1 MDAHEKVTPSVIWSI
16 VGTAGVACSGV
27 LVETSMN
34 VTFPTLMKIFN
45 QSLNNVQWIT
55 TAYLLAVTLTI
66 VLAAYLQ
73 RGFKFKSLIIA
84 AGTASVIGGAI
95 CMLANSLPVML
106 LGRII
111 QGIGTGIA
119 MPLLFSIIMLE
130 VPRAK
135 QGSFVGIAGMII
147 ALAPS
152 LGPTYGGIC
161 LSALNWRFNFI
172 FTLPITIIFC
182 IVAACF
188 MSDNEAHRDHFNF
201 SEYLL
206 IVLALIALTLAVNN
220 LSSGLANPLVW
231 GGLLV
236 TVISFAIFF
245 KLAKQEG
252 KAHIINIAV
261 LKNTSFNLG
270 LLIYTF
276 LQFIQ
281 ISLTF
286 VIPNLAQLGLKTSAL
301 TSGMLLL
308 LGSLLSAFF
317 GPVMGRLLDSQGFK
331 KLFLTG
337 SCLAMAGI
345 LLYIIFAQK
354 LSIALIVIFHV
365 MFMTGF
371 SMMYNNSMTIGLQQ
385 LEVMHIADG
394 NALFNMLQQYSG
406 SIGTAAMSVII
417 AIAGSPYQGQSKQVV
432 MGSQTA
438 FIVLFVFTLLIFA
451 CVLSLIKRDKQG
463 LVKN

>member
-1 MDAHEKVTPSVIWSI
+1 MKV
-16 VGTAGVACSGV
+16 
-27 LVETSMN
+27 
-34 VTFPTLMKIFN
+34 FN

-55 TAYLLAVTLTI
+55 TAYLPAVTLTI

-73 RGFKFKSLIIA
+73 RSFKFKSLIIA
-84 AGTASVIGGAI
+84 AGTASVIGGVI
-95 CMLANSLPVML
+95 CMLSNTLPVML
-106 LGRII
+106 L
-111 QGIGTGIA
+111 
-119 MPLLFSIIMLE
+119 
-130 VPRAK
+130 PRVK
-135 QGSFVGIAGMII
+135 QGSFVGTAGMIV

-161 LSALNWRFNFI
+161 LAALNWRFNFI
-172 FTLPITIIFC
+172 FTLPITIVFC
-182 IVAACF
+182 IIAARF
-188 MSDNEAHRDHFNF
+188 MSDNESHQDHFNF

-206 IVLALIALTLAVNN
+206 IVLALVALTLAVNN
-220 LSSGLANPLVW
+220 LSSGFASPLVW

-236 TVISFAIFF
+236 TVISFVIYF

-252 KAHIINIAV
+252 KAHIINISV

-331 KLFLTG
+331 KLFLIG
-337 SCLAMAGI
+337 SFLAMAGI

-385 LEVMHIADG
+385 LEVMHIA
-394 NALFNMLQQYSG
+394 
-406 SIGTAAMSVII
+406 
-417 AIAGSPYQGQSKQVV
+417 GSPYQGQSKQVV
-432 MGSQTA
+432 MGSQAA
-438 FIVLFVFTLLIFA
+438 FIVLFIFTLLIFA
-451 CVLSLIKRDKQG
+451 CVLRLIKRDKQG
-463 LVKN
+463 LVIN

>member
-1 MDAHEKVTPSVIWSI
+1 MDAHKKVTPSVIWSI

-34 VTFPTLMKIFN
+34 VTFPTLMKVFN

-73 RGFKFKSLIIA
+73 RSFKFKSLIIA
-84 AGTASVIGGAI
+84 AGTASVIGGVI
-95 CMLANSLPVML
+95 CMVSTTLPIML

-135 QGSFVGIAGMII
+135 QGSFVGTAGMII

-172 FTLPITIIFC
+172 FVLPISLIFC
-182 IVAACF
+182 LIAVRF
-188 MSDNEAHRDHFNF
+188 MGDNHPNRESFNLP
-201 SEYLL
+201 EYLA
-206 IVLALIALTLAVNN
+206 IVVGLIALTLAVNN
-220 LSSGLANPLVW
+220 LSKGFANPIVW
-231 GGLLV
+231 GGLL
-236 TVISFAIFF
+236 IAIAAFWAFF
-245 KLAKQEG
+245 TMAKQEG
-252 KAHIINIAV
+252 KAHIINIGV
-261 LKNTSFNLG
+261 FKNTSFNLG

-331 KLFLTG
+331 KLFLIG

-354 LSIALIVIFHV
+354 LSDLPRHV
-365 MFMTGF
+365 HDW
-371 SMMYNNSMTIGLQQ
+371 LQHDVQQ
-385 LEVMHIADG
+385 LHDDWTPA
-394 NALFNMLQQYSG
+394 
-406 SIGTAAMSVII
+406 
-417 AIAGSPYQGQSKQVV
+417 AGSHAYCRRQRPLQH
-432 MGSQTA
+432 A
-438 FIVLFVFTLLIFA
+438 AAVLRFN
-451 CVLSLIKRDKQG
+451 RDGCHVRNYCHRRQPLPRTEQAGGHG
-463 LVKN
+463 LTSRLHRPVCLHHLDFCLRLELDQA

>member
-1 MDAHEKVTPSVIWSI
+1 
-16 VGTAGVACSGV
+16 
-27 LVETSMN
+27 
-34 VTFPTLMKIFN
+34 
-45 QSLNNVQWIT
+45 
-55 TAYLLAVTLTI
+55 
-66 VLAAYLQ
+66 
-73 RGFKFKSLIIA
+73 
-84 AGTASVIGGAI
+84 
-95 CMLANSLPVML
+95 
-106 LGRII
+106 
-111 QGIGTGIA
+111 
-119 MPLLFSIIMLE
+119 
-130 VPRAK
+130 
-135 QGSFVGIAGMII
+135 
-147 ALAPS
+147 
-152 LGPTYGGIC
+152 
-161 LSALNWRFNFI
+161 
-172 FTLPITIIFC
+172 
-182 IVAACF
+182 
-188 MSDNEAHRDHFNF
+188 MSDNESHQDHFNF

-206 IVLALIALTLAVNN
+206 IVLALVALTLAVNN
-220 LSSGLANPLVW
+220 LSSGFASPLVW

-236 TVISFAIFF
+236 TVISFVIFF

-252 KAHIINIAV
+252 KAHIINISV

-331 KLFLTG
+331 KLFLIG
-337 SCLAMAGI
+337 SFLAMAGI

-385 LEVMHIADG
+385 LDHQP
-394 NALFNMLQQYSG
+394 LFGLG
-406 SIGTAAMSVII
+406 LRG
-417 AIAGSPYQGQSKQVV
+417 
-432 MGSQTA
+432 
-438 FIVLFVFTLLIFA
+438 
-451 CVLSLIKRDKQG
+451 RRRQG
-463 LVKN
+463 LRLLQDLRGNQLKIKCSPKVACSSVAGNPDPRRPVHRRSKPGQQPPGWPACGQLNWLWEWSRPARSAWSRPA

>member
-1 MDAHEKVTPSVIWSI
+1 MKV
-16 VGTAGVACSGV
+16 
-27 LVETSMN
+27 
-34 VTFPTLMKIFN
+34 FN

-55 TAYLLAVTLTI
+55 TAYLPAVTLTI

-73 RGFKFKSLIIA
+73 RSFKFKSLIIA
-84 AGTASVIGGAI
+84 AGTASVIGGVI
-95 CMLANSLPVML
+95 CMLSNTLPV
-106 LGRII
+106 
-111 QGIGTGIA
+111 
-119 MPLLFSIIMLE
+119 MLE

-135 QGSFVGIAGMII
+135 QGSFVGTAGMIV

-152 LGPTYGGIC
+152 LRPTYGGIC
-161 LSALNWRFNFI
+161 LAALNWRFNFI
-172 FTLPITIIFC
+172 FTLPITIVFC
-182 IVAACF
+182 IIAARF
-188 MSDNEAHRDHFNF
+188 MSDNKAHRDHFNF

-206 IVLALIALTLAVNN
+206 IVLALVALTLAVNN
-220 LSSGLANPLVW
+220 LSSGFASPLVW

-236 TVISFAIFF
+236 TVISFVIYF

-252 KAHIINIAV
+252 KAHIINISV
-261 LKNTSFNLG
+261 LKNTGFNQG

-301 TSGMLLL
+301 TSV
-308 LGSLLSAFF
+308 GSLLSAFF

-331 KLFLTG
+331 KLFLIG
-337 SCLAMAGI
+337 NFLAMAGI

-371 SMMYNNSMTIGLQQ
+371 SMMYNNAMTIGLQRLDHQ
-385 LEVMHIADG
+385 P
-394 NALFNMLQQYSG
+394 LFGLRG
-406 SIGTAAMSVII
+406 
-417 AIAGSPYQGQSKQVV
+417 
-432 MGSQTA
+432 
-438 FIVLFVFTLLIFA
+438 
-451 CVLSLIKRDKQG
+451 RRRQG
-463 LVKN
+463 LLLLQDLRGNQLKIKCSPKAACSSVAGNPGPRRPVHRRSRPGQQPPGWPACGQLNWP

>member
-1 MDAHEKVTPSVIWSI
+1 MKV
-16 VGTAGVACSGV
+16 
-27 LVETSMN
+27 
-34 VTFPTLMKIFN
+34 FN

-55 TAYLLAVTLTI
+55 TAYLLAVILPI

-73 RGFKFKSLIIA
+73 RSFSLIIA
-84 AGTASVIGGAI
+84 A
-95 CMLANSLPVML
+95 L
-106 LGRII
+106 
-111 QGIGTGIA
+111 
-119 MPLLFSIIMLE
+119 
-130 VPRAK
+130 
-135 QGSFVGIAGMII
+135 
-147 ALAPS
+147 
-152 LGPTYGGIC
+152 
-161 LSALNWRFNFI
+161 
-172 FTLPITIIFC
+172 
-182 IVAACF
+182 F
-188 MSDNEAHRDHFNF
+188 MSDNKAHRDHFNF

-206 IVLALIALTLAVNN
+206 IVLALVALTLAVNN
-220 LSSGLANPLVW
+220 LSSGFASPLVW

-236 TVISFAIFF
+236 TVISLVIFF
-245 KLAKQEG
+245 KLAKQE
-252 KAHIINIAV
+252 ARPTTV

-308 LGSLLSAFF
+308 GSLLSAFF
-317 GPVMGRLLDSQGFK
+317 GPVTGRLLDSQGFK
-331 KLFLTG
+331 KLFLIG
-337 SCLAMAGI
+337 SFLAMAGI

-385 LEVMHIADG
+385 LEVMHIA
-394 NALFNMLQQYSG
+394 S
-406 SIGTAAMSVII
+406 SH
-417 AIAGSPYQGQSKQVV
+417 YQGQSKQVV
-432 MGSQTA
+432 MGSQAA
-438 FIVLFVFTLLIFA
+438 FIVLFIFILLIFA
-451 CVLSLIKRDKQG
+451 CVLGLIKRDKQG

>member
-1 MDAHEKVTPSVIWSI
+1 MEAHEKVAPSVIWSI
-16 VGTAGVACSGV
+16 IGTAGVACSGV

-34 VTFPTLMKIFN
+34 VTFPTLMKVFN

-73 RGFKFKSLIIA
+73 RSFKFKSLIIA
-84 AGTASVIGGAI
+84 AGTASVIGGVI
-95 CMLANSLPVML
+95 CMLSNTLPVML
-106 LGRII
+106 LGRVI

-135 QGSFVGIAGMII
+135 QGSFVGTAGMIV

-161 LSALNWRFNFI
+161 LAALNWRFNFV
-172 FTLPITIIFC
+172 FTLPITIVFC
-182 IVAACF
+182 IIAARF

-206 IVLALIALTLAVNN
+206 IVLALVALTLAVNN
-220 LSSGLANPLVW
+220 LSSGFASPLVW

-236 TVISFAIFF
+236 TVISFVIFF

-301 TSGMLLL
+301 TSGA
-308 LGSLLSAFF
+308 GCCCSWAAFCQ
-317 GPVMGRLLDSQGFK
+317 PSSGR
-331 KLFLTG
+331 
-337 SCLAMAGI
+337 
-345 LLYIIFAQK
+345 
-354 LSIALIVIFHV
+354 
-365 MFMTGF
+365 
-371 SMMYNNSMTIGLQQ
+371 
-385 LEVMHIADG
+385 
-394 NALFNMLQQYSG
+394 
-406 SIGTAAMSVII
+406 
-417 AIAGSPYQGQSKQVV
+417 
-432 MGSQTA
+432 
-438 FIVLFVFTLLIFA
+438 
-451 CVLSLIKRDKQG
+451 
-463 LVKN
+463 

>member
-1 MDAHEKVTPSVIWSI
+1 MDAHEKVAPSVIWSI

-34 VTFPTLMKIFN
+34 VTFPTLMKVFN

-73 RGFKFKSLIIA
+73 RSFKFKNLIIA

-135 QGSFVGIAGMII
+135 QGSFVGTAGMII

-161 LSALNWRFNFI
+161 LSALSWRFNFI

-182 IVAACF
+182 IIAACF

-206 IVLALIALTLAVNN
+206 IVL
-220 LSSGLANPLVW
+220 
-231 GGLLV
+231 
-236 TVISFAIFF
+236 
-245 KLAKQEG
+245 
-252 KAHIINIAV
+252 
-261 LKNTSFNLG
+261 
-270 LLIYTF
+270 
-276 LQFIQ
+276 
-281 ISLTF
+281 
-286 VIPNLAQLGLKTSAL
+286 
-301 TSGMLLL
+301 
-308 LGSLLSAFF
+308 
-317 GPVMGRLLDSQGFK
+317 
-331 KLFLTG
+331 
-337 SCLAMAGI
+337 
-345 LLYIIFAQK
+345 
-354 LSIALIVIFHV
+354 ALIVIFHV

-417 AIAGSPYQGQSKQVV
+417 AIAGSPYKGQSKQVV
-432 MGSQTA
+432 MGSQAA
-438 FIVLFVFTLLIFA
+438 FIVLFVFTILIFA

-463 LVKN
+463 MVKK

>member
-1 MDAHEKVTPSVIWSI
+1 MKV
-16 VGTAGVACSGV
+16 
-27 LVETSMN
+27 
-34 VTFPTLMKIFN
+34 FN

-66 VLAAYLQ
+66 VLAAYLH
-73 RGFKFKSLIIA
+73 RSFKFKSLIIA
-84 AGTASVIGGAI
+84 AGTASVIGGGI
-95 CMLANSLPVML
+95 CMLSNTLPV
-106 LGRII
+106 
-111 QGIGTGIA
+111 
-119 MPLLFSIIMLE
+119 MLE

-135 QGSFVGIAGMII
+135 QGSFVGTAGMIV

-161 LSALNWRFNFI
+161 LAALNWRFNFI
-172 FTLPITIIFC
+172 FTLPITIVFC
-182 IVAACF
+182 IIAARF
-188 MSDNEAHRDHFNF
+188 MSDNKAHRDHFNF

-206 IVLALIALTLAVNN
+206 IVLALVALTLAVNN
-220 LSSGLANPLVW
+220 LSSGFASPLVW

-236 TVISFAIFF
+236 TVISFVIYF

-252 KAHIINIAV
+252 KAHIINISV
-261 LKNTSFNLG
+261 LKNTGFNQG

-331 KLFLTG
+331 KLFLIG
-337 SCLAMAGI
+337 NFLAMAGI

-385 LEVMHIADG
+385 LEVMHIA
-394 NALFNMLQQYSG
+394 
-406 SIGTAAMSVII
+406 
-417 AIAGSPYQGQSKQVV
+417 GSPYQGQSKQVV
-432 MGSQTA
+432 MGSQAA
-438 FIVLFVFTLLIFA
+438 FIVLFIFTLLIFA
-451 CVLSLIKRDKQG
+451 CVLRLIKRDKQG

>member
-1 MDAHEKVTPSVIWSI
+1 MKV
-16 VGTAGVACSGV
+16 
-27 LVETSMN
+27 
-34 VTFPTLMKIFN
+34 FN

-66 VLAAYLQ
+66 VLAAYLH
-73 RGFKFKSLIIA
+73 RSFKFKSLIIA
-84 AGTASVIGGAI
+84 AGTASVIGGVI
-95 CMLANSLPVML
+95 CMLSNTLPV
-106 LGRII
+106 
-111 QGIGTGIA
+111 
-119 MPLLFSIIMLE
+119 MLE

-135 QGSFVGIAGMII
+135 QGSFVGTAGMIV

-161 LSALNWRFNFI
+161 LAALNWRFNFI
-172 FTLPITIIFC
+172 FTLPITIVFC
-182 IVAACF
+182 IIAARF
-188 MSDNEAHRDHFNF
+188 MSDNKAHRDHFNF

-206 IVLALIALTLAVNN
+206 IVLALVALTLAVNN
-220 LSSGLANPLVW
+220 LSSGFASPLVW

-236 TVISFAIFF
+236 TVISFVIYF

-252 KAHIINIAV
+252 KAHIINISV
-261 LKNTSFNLG
+261 LKNTGFNQG

-331 KLFLTG
+331 KLFLIG
-337 SCLAMAGI
+337 NFLAMAGI

-371 SMMYNNSMTIGLQQ
+371 SMMYNNAMTIGLQQ
-385 LEVMHIADG
+385 LEVMH
-394 NALFNMLQQYSG
+394 
-406 SIGTAAMSVII
+406 
-417 AIAGSPYQGQSKQVV
+417 IAGSPYQGQSKQVV
-432 MGSQTA
+432 MGSQAA
-438 FIVLFVFTLLIFA
+438 FIVLFIFTLLIFS
-451 CVLSLIKRDKQG
+451 CVLRLIKRDKQG

>member
-1 MDAHEKVTPSVIWSI
+1 
-16 VGTAGVACSGV
+16 
-27 LVETSMN
+27 
-34 VTFPTLMKIFN
+34 
-45 QSLNNVQWIT
+45 
-55 TAYLLAVTLTI
+55 
-66 VLAAYLQ
+66 
-73 RGFKFKSLIIA
+73 
-84 AGTASVIGGAI
+84 
-95 CMLANSLPVML
+95 MLSNTLPVML
-106 LGRII
+106 LGRVI

-135 QGSFVGIAGMII
+135 QGSFVGTAGMIV

-161 LSALNWRFNFI
+161 LAALNWRFNFI
-172 FTLPITIIFC
+172 FTL
-182 IVAACF
+182 
-188 MSDNEAHRDHFNF
+188 
-201 SEYLL
+201 
-206 IVLALIALTLAVNN
+206 AVNN
-220 LSSGLANPLVW
+220 LSSGFASPLVW

-236 TVISFAIFF
+236 TVISFVIFF

-252 KAHIINIAV
+252 KAHIINISV

-331 KLFLTG
+331 KLFLIG
-337 SCLAMAGI
+337 SFLAMAGI

-385 LEVMHIADG
+385 LDHQP
-394 NALFNMLQQYSG
+394 LFGLWG
-406 SIGTAAMSVII
+406 
-417 AIAGSPYQGQSKQVV
+417 
-432 MGSQTA
+432 
-438 FIVLFVFTLLIFA
+438 
-451 CVLSLIKRDKQG
+451 RRRQG
-463 LVKN
+463 LRLLQDFRGDQLKIKCSPRAACSSVAGNPDPRRPVHRRSKPGQQPPGWPACGQLNWLWECSRPARSAWSRPA

>member
-1 MDAHEKVTPSVIWSI
+1 MKV
-16 VGTAGVACSGV
+16 
-27 LVETSMN
+27 
-34 VTFPTLMKIFN
+34 FN

-66 VLAAYLQ
+66 VLAAYLHCS
-73 RGFKFKSLIIA
+73 FKFKSLIIA
-84 AGTASVIGGAI
+84 AGTASVIGGVI
-95 CMLANSLPVML
+95 CMLSNTLPV
-106 LGRII
+106 
-111 QGIGTGIA
+111 
-119 MPLLFSIIMLE
+119 MLE

-135 QGSFVGIAGMII
+135 QGSFVGTAGMIV

-161 LSALNWRFNFI
+161 LAALNWRFNFI
-172 FTLPITIIFC
+172 FTLPITIVFC
-182 IVAACF
+182 IIAARF
-188 MSDNEAHRDHFNF
+188 MSDNKAHRDHFNF

-206 IVLALIALTLAVNN
+206 IVLALVALTLAVNN
-220 LSSGLANPLVW
+220 LSSGFASPLVW

-236 TVISFAIFF
+236 TVISFVIYF

-252 KAHIINIAV
+252 KAHIINISV
-261 LKNTSFNLG
+261 LKNTGFNQG

-331 KLFLTG
+331 KLFLIG
-337 SCLAMAGI
+337 NFLAMAGI

-371 SMMYNNSMTIGLQQ
+371 SMMYNNAMTIGLQQ
-385 LEVMHIADG
+385 LEVMH
-394 NALFNMLQQYSG
+394 
-406 SIGTAAMSVII
+406 
-417 AIAGSPYQGQSKQVV
+417 IAGSPYQGQSKQVV
-432 MGSQTA
+432 MGSQAA
-438 FIVLFVFTLLIFA
+438 FIVLFIFTLLIFA
-451 CVLSLIKRDKQG
+451 CVLRLIKRDKQG

>member
-1 MDAHEKVTPSVIWSI
+1 MKV
-16 VGTAGVACSGV
+16 
-27 LVETSMN
+27 
-34 VTFPTLMKIFN
+34 FN

-55 TAYLLAVTLTI
+55 AAYLPAVTLTI

-73 RGFKFKSLIIA
+73 RSFKFKSLIIA
-84 AGTASVIGGAI
+84 AGTASVIGGVI
-95 CMLANSLPVML
+95 CMLSNTLPVML
-106 LGRII
+106 L
-111 QGIGTGIA
+111 
-119 MPLLFSIIMLE
+119 
-130 VPRAK
+130 PRVK
-135 QGSFVGIAGMII
+135 QGSFVGTAGMIV

-161 LSALNWRFNFI
+161 LAALNWRFNFI
-172 FTLPITIIFC
+172 FTLPITIVFC
-182 IVAACF
+182 IIAARF
-188 MSDNEAHRDHFNF
+188 MSDNKAHRDHFNF

-206 IVLALIALTLAVNN
+206 IVLALVALTLAVNN
-220 LSSGLANPLVW
+220 LSSGFASPLVW

-236 TVISFAIFF
+236 TVISFVIFF

-252 KAHIINIAV
+252 KAHIINISV
-261 LKNTSFNLG
+261 LKNTGFNQG

-281 ISLTF
+281 INLTF
-286 VIPNLAQLGLKTSAL
+286 VIARYHNLAQLDLKTSAL

-331 KLFLTG
+331 KLFLIG
-337 SCLAMAGI
+337 NFLAMAGI

-385 LEVMHIADG
+385 LDHQP
-394 NALFNMLQQYSG
+394 LFGLRG
-406 SIGTAAMSVII
+406 
-417 AIAGSPYQGQSKQVV
+417 
-432 MGSQTA
+432 
-438 FIVLFVFTLLIFA
+438 
-451 CVLSLIKRDKQG
+451 RRRQG
-463 LVKN
+463 LRLLQDLREN

>member
-1 MDAHEKVTPSVIWSI
+1 MKV
-16 VGTAGVACSGV
+16 
-27 LVETSMN
+27 
-34 VTFPTLMKIFN
+34 FN

-73 RGFKFKSLIIA
+73 RSFKFKNLIIA
-84 AGTASVIGGAI
+84 AGTASVIGGVI
-95 CMLANSLPVML
+95 CMLSNTLPVML
-106 LGRII
+106 LGRVI

-135 QGSFVGIAGMII
+135 QGSFVGTAGVIV

-161 LSALNWRFNFI
+161 LAALNWRFNFI
-172 FTLPITIIFC
+172 FTLPITIVFFI
-182 IVAACF
+182 IAARF
-188 MSDNEAHRDHFNF
+188 MSDNKAHRDHLNF

-206 IVLALIALTLAVNN
+206 IVLALVALTLAVNN
-220 LSSGLANPLVW
+220 LSSGFASPLVW

-236 TVISFAIFF
+236 TVISFVIFF

-252 KAHIINIAV
+252 KAHIINISV

-317 GPVMGRLLDSQGFK
+317 GPVMGGLLDSQGFK
-331 KLFLTG
+331 KLFLIG
-337 SCLAMAGI
+337 SFLAMAGI

-385 LEVMHIADG
+385 LEVMHIAAG
-394 NALFNMLQQYSG
+394 NALFNML
-406 SIGTAAMSVII
+406 
-417 AIAGSPYQGQSKQVV
+417 
-432 MGSQTA
+432 
-438 FIVLFVFTLLIFA
+438 
-451 CVLSLIKRDKQG
+451 
-463 LVKN
+463 

>member
-1 MDAHEKVTPSVIWSI
+1 MKV
-16 VGTAGVACSGV
+16 
-27 LVETSMN
+27 
-34 VTFPTLMKIFN
+34 FN

-66 VLAAYLQ
+66 VLAAYLH
-73 RGFKFKSLIIA
+73 RSFKFKSLIIA
-84 AGTASVIGGAI
+84 AGTASVIGGVI
-95 CMLANSLPVML
+95 CMLSNTLPV
-106 LGRII
+106 
-111 QGIGTGIA
+111 
-119 MPLLFSIIMLE
+119 MLE

-135 QGSFVGIAGMII
+135 QGSFVGTAGMIV

-152 LGPTYGGIC
+152 LGPIYGGIC
-161 LSALNWRFNFI
+161 LAALNWRFNFI
-172 FTLPITIIFC
+172 FTLPITIVFC
-182 IVAACF
+182 IIAARF
-188 MSDNEAHRDHFNF
+188 MSDNKAHRDHFNF

-206 IVLALIALTLAVNN
+206 IVLALVALTLAVNN
-220 LSSGLANPLVW
+220 LSSGFASPLVW

-236 TVISFAIFF
+236 TVISFVIYF

-252 KAHIINIAV
+252 KAHIINISV
-261 LKNTSFNLG
+261 LKNTGFNQG

-331 KLFLTG
+331 KLFLIG
-337 SCLAMAGI
+337 NFLAMAGI

-371 SMMYNNSMTIGLQQ
+371 SMMYNNAMTIGLQQ
-385 LEVMHIADG
+385 LEVMH
-394 NALFNMLQQYSG
+394 
-406 SIGTAAMSVII
+406 
-417 AIAGSPYQGQSKQVV
+417 IAGSPYQGQSKQVV
-432 MGSQTA
+432 MGSQAA
-438 FIVLFVFTLLIFA
+438 FIVLFIFTLLIFA
-451 CVLSLIKRDKQG
+451 CVLRLIKRDKQG

>member
-1 MDAHEKVTPSVIWSI
+1 
-16 VGTAGVACSGV
+16 
-27 LVETSMN
+27 
-34 VTFPTLMKIFN
+34 
-45 QSLNNVQWIT
+45 
-55 TAYLLAVTLTI
+55 
-66 VLAAYLQ
+66 
-73 RGFKFKSLIIA
+73 
-84 AGTASVIGGAI
+84 
-95 CMLANSLPVML
+95 
-106 LGRII
+106 
-111 QGIGTGIA
+111 
-119 MPLLFSIIMLE
+119 
-130 VPRAK
+130 
-135 QGSFVGIAGMII
+135 
-147 ALAPS
+147 
-152 LGPTYGGIC
+152 
-161 LSALNWRFNFI
+161 
-172 FTLPITIIFC
+172 
-182 IVAACF
+182 
-188 MSDNEAHRDHFNF
+188 MSDNESHRDHFNF

-206 IVLALIALTLAVNN
+206 IVLALVALTLAVNN
-220 LSSGLANPLVW
+220 LSSGFASPLVW

-252 KAHIINIAV
+252 KPHIINISV

-331 KLFLTG
+331 KLFLIG
-337 SCLAMAGI
+337 SFLAMAGI

-385 LEVMHIADG
+385 LEVMHIA
-394 NALFNMLQQYSG
+394 
-406 SIGTAAMSVII
+406 
-417 AIAGSPYQGQSKQVV
+417 GSPYQGQSKQVV
-432 MGSQTA
+432 IGSQAA
-438 FIVLFVFTLLIFA
+438 FIVLFIFTLLIFA
-451 CVLSLIKRDKQG
+451 CILRFIKRDKQG

>member
-1 MDAHEKVTPSVIWSI
+1 MKV
-16 VGTAGVACSGV
+16 
-27 LVETSMN
+27 
-34 VTFPTLMKIFN
+34 FN

-66 VLAAYLQ
+66 VLAAYLH
-73 RGFKFKSLIIA
+73 RSFKFKSLIIA
-84 AGTASVIGGAI
+84 AGTASVIGGVI
-95 CMLANSLPVML
+95 CMLSNTLPV
-106 LGRII
+106 
-111 QGIGTGIA
+111 
-119 MPLLFSIIMLE
+119 MLE

-135 QGSFVGIAGMII
+135 QGSFVGTAGMIV

-161 LSALNWRFNFI
+161 LAALNWRFNFI
-172 FTLPITIIFC
+172 FTLPITIVFC
-182 IVAACF
+182 IIAARF
-188 MSDNEAHRDHFNF
+188 MSDNKAHRDHFNF

-206 IVLALIALTLAVNN
+206 IVLALVALTLAVNN
-220 LSSGLANPLVW
+220 LSSGFASPLVW

-236 TVISFAIFF
+236 TVISFVIYF

-252 KAHIINIAV
+252 KAHIINISV
-261 LKNTSFNLG
+261 LKNTGFNQG

-331 KLFLTG
+331 KLFLIG
-337 SCLAMAGI
+337 NFLAMAGI

-371 SMMYNNSMTIGLQQ
+371 SMMYNNAMKIGLQQ
-385 LEVMHIADG
+385 LEVMH
-394 NALFNMLQQYSG
+394 
-406 SIGTAAMSVII
+406 
-417 AIAGSPYQGQSKQVV
+417 IAGSPYQGQSKQVV
-432 MGSQTA
+432 MGSQAA
-438 FIVLFVFTLLIFA
+438 FIVLFIFTLLIFA
-451 CVLSLIKRDKQG
+451 CVLRLIKRDKQG

>member
-34 VTFPTLMKIFN
+34 VTFPTLMKVFN

-73 RGFKFKSLIIA
+73 RSFKFKSLIIA
-84 AGTASVIGGAI
+84 AGTALVIGGVI
-95 CMLANSLPVML
+95 CMVSTTLP
-106 LGRII
+106 
-111 QGIGTGIA
+111 
-119 MPLLFSIIMLE
+119 IMLE

-135 QGSFVGIAGMII
+135 QGAFVGTAGMII

-161 LSALNWRFNFI
+161 LSTLNWRFNFI
-172 FTLPITIIFC
+172 FTLPVTIVFC
-182 IVAACF
+182 IIAACF
-188 MSDNEAHRDHFNF
+188 MSNNEAHRDHFNV

-231 GGLLV
+231 GGPLV
-236 TVISFAIFF
+236 TAAALFSFF

-252 KAHIINIAV
+252 KAHIINIGV

-331 KLFLTG
+331 KLFLIG
-337 SCLAMAGI
+337 SCLATAGI

-432 MGSQTA
+432 MGSQAA

-463 LVKN
+463 LIKN